1 MRAARRGLNAFG
13 MDDLRR
19 SDNCAQR
26 GRDEQTHKS
35 RSLDWEAAPV
45 LRGVELTGLYTIR
58 GQAQFLISD
67 F

>member
-1 MRAARRGLNAFG
+1 

-19 SDNCAQR
+19 ADNCAQR

-35 RSLDWEAAPV
+35 RSKYWEAARV
-45 LRGVELTGLYTIR
+45 LRGVESMGLLMLH
-58 GQAQFLISD
+58 GQPQFLISD